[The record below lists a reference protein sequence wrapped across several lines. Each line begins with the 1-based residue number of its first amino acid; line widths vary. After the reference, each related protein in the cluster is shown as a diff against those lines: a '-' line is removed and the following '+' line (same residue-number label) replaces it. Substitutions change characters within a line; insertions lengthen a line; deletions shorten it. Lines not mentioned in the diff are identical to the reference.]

1 MTISCQSAKCPQKI
15 HGALMTDISGISFM
29 LLQGPNSP
37 AVPLKRI
44 GFFKKILIRI
54 QMKNKKGF
62 FNNTLKS
69 VKGQVI
75 LT

>member
-1 MTISCQSAKCPQKI
+1 MI
-15 HGALMTDISGISFM
+15 DISGISFM

-37 AVPLKRI
+37 AVPLKRK
-44 GFFKKILIRI
+44 GFLKKILIRI

>member
-1 MTISCQSAKCPQKI
+1 
-15 HGALMTDISGISFM
+15 MTDISGISFM

-37 AVPLKRI
+37 AVPLKRK
-44 GFFKKILIRI
+44 GFFLKKILIRI